1 MLVGPAS
8 PRVQEPVFAGFS
20 LAPTGA
26 VDESDDAG
34 ARASVIGLPRG
45 CRTNLEQGPG
55 SGERRRWLAWSVGVA
70 GLDCR
75 PRASVGPVQART
87 VARW

>member
-55 SGERRRWLAWSVGVA
+55 SGERRRWLAWKRGRCRVG
-70 GLDCR
+70 L
-75 PRASVGPVQART
+75 PPPASVGPVQARM